1 MYDDPHCE
9 EREREGE
16 GRARAR
22 AARPNLPSTV
32 DFHLYYTSAAE
43 VEAIDQG
50 TCSNVGFLSVDAWRR
65 ALKPMPAQCFP
76 TGAFTNTALAV
87 SGMGTHLVNVL
98 SPEFKMPFHGFGQT
112 FILGAYD
119 GRINF
124 VELMASAHWLQA
136 NAAIGKT
143 LCYKIIGGPK
153 EYFYAG

>member
-1 MYDDPHCE
+1 M
-9 EREREGE
+9 
-16 GRARAR
+16 
-22 AARPNLPSTV
+22 
-32 DFHLYYTSAAE
+32 
-43 VEAIDQG
+43 EAIDQG

>member
-1 MYDDPHCE
+1 M
-9 EREREGE
+9 REGGRGGGE
-16 GRARAR
+16 WRGPRARTHHPLAR
-22 AARPNLPSTV
+22 SLASPLPIPLV
-32 DFHLYYTSAAE
+32 DFHLYYTTEAE
-43 VEAIDQG
+43 VEAIGTG

-119 GRINF
+119 GKVMQF
-124 VELMASAHWLQA
+124 W
-136 NAAIGKT
+136 GWGWG
-143 LCYKIIGGPK
+143 C
-153 EYFYAG
+153 FF